1 MAALVPRFVRGDP
14 LRAFWSTIALMS
26 LSMGAAHAAGARAP
40 SPMET
45 IVFPVTTDS
54 PAARAAFER
63 GMIAL
68 HSFAYSDAVEAFR
81 AATAADPGF
90 VMGYWGEAMALNRP
104 VWNEQDTAG
113 GRAAIAKLEAVRRPS
128 NLTPRERALVATVPL
143 LYRGE
148 DKRARDQAYLTAIER
163 VGRDFPD
170 DDEVTCL
177 RALAAMGAGRTIVAA
192 GGDDLGLRMRA
203 AALALEVFHR
213 NPNHPGAAHY
223 AIHALDDPEHAIL
236 ALPAARHY
244 AKAAPDA
251 YHAIHMPSHIFVQL
265 GMWPEAR
272 AANDAAWASSLAWAA
287 RKTPPSGQRDTHSLS
302 WLGFIQLQE
311 GRKAAATA
319 TLATLRQTAVVTPM
333 IEVRVFYYAQLA
345 GSFLAET
352 GDWSGAA
359 ALYDPIVPAA
369 APAPVPAPAPAP
381 ASAPAPP
388 AGAATPASPPAS
400 AAAGADACHCGGGTA
415 AAPKAALAPSYLF
428 GAMATRAYFRGM
440 AAVHS
445 RRPADAEPWLRAL
458 QEMTARTE
466 ATDVES
472 MKVAVVHR
480 QQLAAAVEA
489 ARPGGGAAALGRA
502 LELLDAAALLES
514 QIPVSGPIFGIP
526 SRELQGEL
534 LLSARRS
541 AEARAAFAA
550 ALERY
555 PNRSRS
561 LLGAA
566 RAARQAGAR
575 AAAREACRQLVSNW
589 TEADAR
595 WPDLAEVRSCAR

>member
-1 MAALVPRFVRGDP
+1 MGVPALNFGGTASTIPPRHLGFAGGGATIDHLMPAPHEGRASSMRRARRQLGSILLSTVAFAALC
-14 LRAFWSTIALMS
+14 T
-26 LSMGAAHAAGARAP
+26 GAAQAGGARAP

-45 IVFPVTTDS
+45 IAFPVTTDS
-54 PAARAAFER
+54 PAARTAFER
-63 GMIAL
+63 GMVAL

-113 GRAAIAKLEAVRRPS
+113 GRAAVAKLEAVKLPP

-148 DKRARDQAYLTAIER
+148 DKRARDQAYLAAIER

-170 DDEVTCL
+170 DDEITCL

-236 ALPAARHY
+236 ALPAAQHY

-272 AANDAAWASSLAWAA
+272 AANEAAWASSLAWAA

-319 TLATLRQTAVVTPM
+319 TLATLRETAVVRPT

-345 GSFLAET
+345 GSLLAET
-352 GDWSGAA
+352 GGWSEAA
-359 ALYDPIVPAA
+359 ALYDPVVPTARAVPGPVARQRPAA
-369 APAPVPAPAPAP
+369 
-381 ASAPAPP
+381 
-388 AGAATPASPPAS
+388 
-400 AAAGADACHCGGGTA
+400 GGGGGRRLSLRRYRGRCPARRWSLPTCSGRWPR
-415 AAPKAALAPSYLF
+415 APTS
-428 GAMATRAYFRGM
+428 RGW
-440 AAVHS
+440 
-445 RRPADAEPWLRAL
+445 PPCIL
-458 QEMTARTE
+458 
-466 ATDVES
+466 
-472 MKVAVVHR
+472 
-480 QQLAAAVEA
+480 A
-489 ARPGGGAAALGRA
+489 ARPTPSAGSGRC
-502 LELLDAAALLES
+502 
-514 QIPVSGPIFGIP
+514 
-526 SRELQGEL
+526 
-534 LLSARRS
+534 RR
-541 AEARAAFAA
+541 
-550 ALERY
+550 
-555 PNRSRS
+555 
-561 LLGAA
+561 
-566 RAARQAGAR
+566 
-575 AAAREACRQLVSNW
+575 
-589 TEADAR
+589 
-595 WPDLAEVRSCAR
+595 